1 MTDLIRSQLSTI
13 FVMTYCGLAASL
25 VYDFFTVF
33 IRRFAAGR
41 RAGRA
46 ALRLLCYL
54 VIGLLTADFFM
65 YCQNGRITFM
75 GAASF
80 LLGLW
85 LWRRFFYDIINF
97 GEKDEQ
103 KGEKTPG
110 I

>member
-1 MTDLIRSQLSTI
+1 M
-13 FVMTYCGLAASL
+13 
-25 VYDFFTVF
+25 
-33 IRRFAAGR
+33 
-41 RAGRA
+41 
-46 ALRLLCYL
+46 
-54 VIGLLTADFFM
+54 IGLLAADFFM